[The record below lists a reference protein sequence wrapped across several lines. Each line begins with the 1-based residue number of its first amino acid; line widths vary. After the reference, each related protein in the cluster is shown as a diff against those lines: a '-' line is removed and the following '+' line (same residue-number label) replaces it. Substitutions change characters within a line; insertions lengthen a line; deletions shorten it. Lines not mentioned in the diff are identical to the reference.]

1 MEREED
7 GMNPTIRKISK
18 INLIIEKNPV
28 NCSHQE
34 GQMSTYNQEAPS
46 FPTLSS
52 RKIKLISVIRN
63 DRCQPCNQEGLM
75 SVLQNHKSQ
84 KKKNHQVKKL
94 IILII
99 KKKNEKN
106 LTIKKFSK

>member
-1 MEREED
+1 MEQEED
-7 GMNPTIRKISK
+7 EINPTIRKISK

-28 NCSHQE
+28 NSSHQE
-34 GQMSTYNQEAPS
+34 GQMSTCNQKAPS

-52 RKIKLISVIRN
+52 RKIKLILVIRN

-84 KKKNHQVKKL
+84 KNK
-94 IILII
+94 II
-99 KKKNEKN
+99 K
-106 LTIKKFSK
+106 